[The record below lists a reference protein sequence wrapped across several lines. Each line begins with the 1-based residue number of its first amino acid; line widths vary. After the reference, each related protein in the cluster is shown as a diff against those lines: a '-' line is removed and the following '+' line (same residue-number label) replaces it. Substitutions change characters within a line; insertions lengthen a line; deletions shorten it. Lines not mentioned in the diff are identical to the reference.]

1 MQCCSAGPYREGGQ
15 MSGDI
20 TNAVIALISIL
31 VIVFSLLGG
40 IRAKKKKMKPLP
52 NKAGRSV
59 PEKGMT
65 SSPSGRPGTVPSA
78 GASVHAS
85 GIRNT
90 APTDKGHD
98 IRSLY
103 RYEGNR
109 KWICRNCET
118 ENVESAVFCCVCLQQ
133 RY

>member
-1 MQCCSAGPYREGGQ
+1 MA
-15 MSGDI
+15 GDI

-31 VIVFSLLGG
+31 IIVFSLLGG
-40 IRAKKKKMKPLP
+40 IKAKKKKMKPLP
-52 NKAGRSV
+52 NKTVRSV
-59 PEKGMT
+59 SASGT
-65 SSPSGRPGTVPSA
+65 ASVPSGRPGTVPPA
-78 GASVHAS
+78 GSSVQASNARGAVQ
-85 GIRNT
+85 IE
-90 APTDKGHD
+90 KGHD